1 MQYYLWATRTSADVS
16 VPRLTYLLT
25 APACRVSQGTVPA
38 FSPLA
43 LMRDLLA
50 VRRVSRPREQHSPQ
64 TAAFCFRCPILL
76 RTMREVCATTTA
88 ST

>member
-50 VRRVSRPREQHSPQ
+50 VRRVSRPREQQDSQ
-64 TAAFCFRCPILL
+64 ARSAFRCPILL

>member
-16 VPRLTYLLT
+16 VPRLAGFSLLK
-25 APACRVSQGTVPA
+25 RFRLSVP
-38 FSPLA
+38 

-50 VRRVSRPREQHSPQ
+50 VRRVSRPREQEDSQPRS
-64 TAAFCFRCPILL
+64 AFRCPILL

-88 ST
+88 